1 MMNKR
6 QKKALA
12 NMVSAMALS
21 AMAPVPANSL
31 GYSDIAGLNDTG
43 PSVIMRSLDESNVY
57 MDISEATTH
66 TIELTNRMRFHLKT
80 MREEWEEKRIPI
92 HIDKNDTRP
101 RKYVFALLG
110 AQIKNCKFYTE
121 AVKIALNKPEA
132 KKDELLRADIIAF
145 GKAVAGLRFV
155 AEEFLSFIEQTH
167 PPKAVSSEPL
177 GLSDSA
183 LKALIASEHKSL
195 GLSAPVFEV

>member
-1 MMNKR
+1 M
-6 QKKALA
+6 
-12 NMVSAMALS
+12 
-21 AMAPVPANSL
+21 
-31 GYSDIAGLNDTG
+31 
-43 PSVIMRSLDESNVY
+43 
-57 MDISEATTH
+57 
-66 TIELTNRMRFHLKT
+66 
-80 MREEWEEKRIPI
+80 
-92 HIDKNDTRP
+92 
-101 RKYVFALLG
+101 
-110 AQIKNCKFYTE
+110 
-121 AVKIALNKPEA
+121 ALNKPEA

-155 AEEFLSFIEQTH
+155 AEEFLLFIEQTH